1 MRSARVLD
9 VPQPPLGV
17 LFYFSS
23 CFYVFLSCRGLGF
36 EVSAQNCRFQHAF
49 PEAQSTNIE
58 AQPLNL
64 EAQTCNLKAQAP
76 NLEAQAPQPQ
86 NFEAQPQ
93 NLEAQPPSLEDS
105 KESESVPR

>member
-76 NLEAQAPQPQ
+76 NLEAQAPS
-86 NFEAQPQ
+86 
-93 NLEAQPPSLEDS
+93 LEAQPPRLEVS
-105 KESESVPR
+105 FWTPRGNPHGAT